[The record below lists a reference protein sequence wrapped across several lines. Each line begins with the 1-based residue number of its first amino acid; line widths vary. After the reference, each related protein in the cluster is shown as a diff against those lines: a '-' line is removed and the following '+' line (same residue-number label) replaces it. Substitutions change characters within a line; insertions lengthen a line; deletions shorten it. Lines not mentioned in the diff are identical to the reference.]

1 MSIAS
6 LREIARVC
14 KCVRDSATCM
24 HVQGRREGDAE
35 GAHGQ
40 GRVLEIA
47 PRLAKGLNR
56 QLWPLPTGSAAATP
70 HKIQSST
77 RPHHPTHPGSAC
89 SSIFMPSAAMA
100 PAAPPPSTFTATPLP
115 AATSLPCRSP
125 EAASALGSAAASQ
138 GGRPWMPGPGKLR
151 GTRAC
156 AHAHRIS
163 CSAPHAHTGH
173 NGVPHTHTRDITQCP
188 IYPTCTHD
196 ISRSAPHAP
205 HAHGISRSAP
215 HTPHE
220 HTIYHAVPHMPHM
233 HTGYHAV
240 PHMPHMHTRYIT
252 QCPSPRLGCQAQ
264 GSCGADAHVYRHKP
278 RTRTITRMHEQ
289 AQGGACLLAQGSCR
303 ASHRHVHAQMHAQ
316 VHARGAIMHN
326 EAAGRVSSFSHTHT
340 HAHTHTCAHTHTH
353 AHTHVRTTIHS
364 HMQATARALFPA
376 VRRRMHAGSC
386 TRRSLRE

>member
-205 HAHGISRSAP
+205 HAHM
-215 HTPHE
+215 
-220 HTIYHAVPHMPHM
+220 IYHAVPHMPHM

-240 PHMPHMHTRYIT
+240 PHIPHMNTRYIT
-252 QCPSPRLGCQAQ
+252 QCPTCPTCTRDITQCPTCPTCTHDISRSAPAHGL
-264 GSCGADAHVYRHKP
+264 DAKP
-278 RTRTITRMHEQ
+278 R
-289 AQGGACLLAQGSCR
+289 
-303 ASHRHVHAQMHAQ
+303 
-316 VHARGAIMHN
+316 
-326 EAAGRVSSFSHTHT
+326 EAAGLTRTSTGTNHVLAQSHECMSKPRGA
-340 HAHTHTCAHTHTH
+340 HAYLHREA
-353 AHTHVRTTIHS
+353 AG
-364 HMQATARALFPA
+364 QATGTY
-376 VRRRMHAGSC
+376 MHRC
-386 TRRSLRE
+386 THKYMPGVQLCTMKLRGA